1 MRGRMTPLCTEQNTW
16 IETTLNSLSLEE
28 RVGQL
33 LLPMCANADHYEN
46 IKKLLPEIRLGGVFV
61 FGARPEEHR
70 ERLRT
75 LQGMSCVP
83 LVVAADLEAGAGHVV
98 QGGVPFPDPLAVAA
112 ADRDD
117 LAWQMGRAAALQG
130 RSVGIHWTFAPV
142 VDVNINPDNPIANT
156 RSLGDDPE
164 RISRLAAAIIQGAQE
179 HGLATCAK
187 HFPGDGIDD
196 FDQHVVTSVNS
207 LSMEDWKRISGRTF
221 SAAFAADVM
230 SVMIGHIALPAW
242 DPTTDRRGAY
252 CPASVNKRIVT
263 DLLRKEMGFEG
274 LIVTDDMNMG
284 GVSGYMNS
292 VDRTIGCINAGC
304 DMLLFPQLPGDYHTL
319 LAAVKDGRISEE
331 RLNDA
336 VRRIL
341 EFKTRLN
348 LNEGQLEYDE
358 PSPLQAKEFAKAA
371 RQIAEG
377 ALVKVRDVDGL
388 LPLKD
393 LKPGARVATVT
404 LSIEPMELPE
414 VDAALK
420 ARGFQVDHFYNP
432 GFDFAQ
438 NVKGYDAVFV
448 NFAYKA
454 SWAVTSVRSVGV
466 QNRMFMFG
474 FYMEQ
479 PRTVFTSFGSP
490 YHLRQF
496 SALPNLINAHSS
508 SDDSQRAA
516 VAAWFGDLPMNGK
529 SPVGN
534 LVRKF

>member
-1 MRGRMTPLCTEQNTW
+1 MKSLCPEQTAW
-16 IETTLNSLSLEE
+16 VEKTLASLTLEE

-33 LLPMCANADHYEN
+33 LLPMCANPEQYET
-46 IKKLLPEIRLGGVFV
+46 IRRLLPDLRLGGVFV

-70 ERLRT
+70 ERIHT
-75 LQGMSCVP
+75 LQGLSRVP

-98 QGGVPFPDPLAVAA
+98 RGGVPFPDPLAVAA
-112 ADRDD
+112 TDRDD

-142 VDVNINPDNPIANT
+142 VDVNVNPDNPIANT

-164 RISRLAAAIIQGAQE
+164 RVSRLAAAIIEGAQE

-207 LSMEDWKRISGRTF
+207 LSLEDWKRISARAF

-242 DPTTDRRGAY
+242 DPATDRRGAF
-252 CPASVNKRIVT
+252 CPASVNRRIVT
-263 DLLRKEMGFEG
+263 DLLRQEMGYEG

-284 GVSGYMNS
+284 GVAGYMNHA
-292 VDRTIGCINAGC
+292 DRTVACIAAGC
-304 DMLLFPQLPGDYHTL
+304 DMLLFPQLPEDCHVL
-319 LAAVKDGRISEE
+319 LAAVKNGRLSEE

-341 EFKTRLN
+341 EFKARLS
-348 LNEGQLEYDE
+348 LHEGQLEYEE
-358 PSPLQAKEFAKAA
+358 PSDVQVKEFQRTA
-371 RQIAEG
+371 RLIAEG
-377 ALVKVRDVDGL
+377 ALVKVRDVDSF
-388 LPLKD
+388 LPLRN
-393 LKPGARVATVT
+393 LKAGARVATVT
-404 LSIEPMELPE
+404 LFIEPVGLPQ
-414 VDAALK
+414 VDEALR
-420 ARGFQVDHFYNP
+420 ARGFQVDHFDNP
-432 GFDFAQ
+432 GFEFSQIAA
-438 NVKGYDAVFV
+438 GYDAIFV

-454 SWAVTSVRSVGV
+454 SWGVNSVRSVGV
-466 QNRMFMFG
+466 HNRMFMFG

-479 PRTVFTSFGSP
+479 PNVVFTSFGSP

-508 SDDSQRAA
+508 SDDSQIAA

-534 LVRKF
+534 LTRTFK